1 MSLAFL
7 RGALNC
13 GYLHLRL
20 SLPPF
25 SLCLPASL
33 PPCLLL
39 PPCLPASL
47 PLTASLPPCLLA
59 SLPPCLP
66 ASLPPCL
73 PASLLSLPPSLPLAA
88 SLYLSQPLSTSRCL
102 SLPLAASLC
111 LSSPPFASLCL
122 SITLHCVVRVRYC
135 CQSQHFHD
143 TMHHSLVFLHNRR
156 HHQGESDLKRWSL
169 SPSSLCRV
177 VYRGTLSGIEP

>member
-1 MSLAFL
+1 MSLVLL

-13 GYLHLRL
+13 GYLHL
-20 SLPPF
+20 F
-25 SLCLPASL
+25 CLPASC
-33 PPCLLL
+33 CL
-39 PPCLPASL
+39 SL
-47 PLTASLPPCLLA
+47 PLSASCCLPASLPPCLLA

-66 ASLPPCL
+66 ASLPLCL
-73 PASLLSLPPSLPLAA
+73 SASLPLCLSASLPLCLSA
-88 SLYLSQPLSTSRCL
+88 SLRPPPSPPPPSSLYLSLPLSS
-102 SLPLAASLC
+102 
-111 LSSPPFASLCL
+111 SLCL

-143 TMHHSLVFLHNRR
+143 TMHHPLVFLHNRR
-156 HHQGESDLKRWSL
+156 HHQGESDLKRWPL